1 MITLKE
7 LQDMWAVDC
16 KIDELNL
23 GSESTKIPELHSK
36 YLTHMS
42 NVRLQLRKSEASLLK
57 LRRIKIQYFR
67 GELSKQDLD
76 ALGWEQW
83 LGPKMLKQDMND
95 TLDSDDDIIEQTNKV
110 EYIRTIADFLER
122 VMRYLNSRTWD
133 IKNSI
138 EWTKF
143 TNGLM

>member
-16 KIDELNL
+16 KIDELSL
-23 GSESTKIPELHSK
+23 GKESTRTPELHSK
-36 YLTHMS
+36 YLNHMS
-42 NVRLQLRKSEASLLK
+42 DVRLHLRRSQSALLK
-57 LRRIKIQYFR
+57 LKKIKTQYYR
-67 GELSKQDLD
+67 GELSKEDLD
-76 ALGWEQW
+76 RLGWDQY
-83 LGPKMLKQDMND
+83 LGPKPLKQDMND
-95 TLDSDDDIIEQTNKV
+95 MLDADDDIIEQTNKV
-110 EYIRTIADFLER
+110 EYISTVADFLER
-122 VMRYLNSRTWD
+122 VMRNLHSRTWD

>member
-7 LQDMWAVDC
+7 LQEMWADDC
-16 KIDELNL
+16 KLDELNL
-23 GSESTKIPELHSK
+23 GKESTRTPELHSK

-57 LRRIKIQYFR
+57 LRRIKMQYFR
-67 GELSKQDLD
+67 GELSKQELD

-83 LGPKMLKQDMND
+83 LGPKPLKQDMNEM
-95 TLDSDDDIIEQTNKV
+95 LDADDDVIEQTNKV
-110 EYIRTIADFLER
+110 EYIRTVADFLER
-122 VMRYLNSRTWD
+122 VLRSLNSRTWD

>member
-57 LRRIKIQYFR
+57 LRRIKVQYFR
-67 GELSKQDLD
+67 GELSKQELD
-76 ALGWEQW
+76 ALGWDQW
-83 LGPKMLKQDMND
+83 LGPKLLKQDMNE

>member
-1 MITLKE
+1 MISLKE
-7 LQDMWAVDC
+7 LQDMWADDC
-16 KIDELNL
+16 KLDELNL
-23 GSESTKIPELHSK
+23 GKESTRTPELHSK

-57 LRRIKIQYFR
+57 LRRVKVQYFR
-67 GELSKQDLD
+67 GELSKQELD
-76 ALGWEQW
+76 ALNWEQW
-83 LGPKMLKQDMND
+83 LGPKPLKQDMNEM
-95 TLDSDDDIIEQTNKV
+95 LDADDDVIEQTNKV
-110 EYIRTIADFLER
+110 EYIRAVADFLER
-122 VMRYLNSRTWD
+122 VLRSLNSRTWD

>member
-57 LRRIKIQYFR
+57 LRRIKVQYFR
-67 GELSKQDLD
+67 GELSKQELD

>member
-7 LQDMWAVDC
+7 LQDMWAEDS

-23 GSESTKIPELHSK
+23 GSESTRIPELHSK
-36 YLTHMS
+36 YLNHMS
-42 NVRLQLRKSEASLLK
+42 NVRLQLRKSEAALLK
-57 LRRIKIQYFR
+57 LRRIKMQYYR
-67 GELSKQDLD
+67 GELSKQELD
-76 ALGWEQW
+76 ALSWEQY
-83 LGPKMLKQDMND
+83 LGPKPLKQDMNEM
-95 TLDSDDDIIEQTNKV
+95 LDADDDIIEQMNKV
-110 EYIRTIADFLER
+110 EYIRTVADFLER